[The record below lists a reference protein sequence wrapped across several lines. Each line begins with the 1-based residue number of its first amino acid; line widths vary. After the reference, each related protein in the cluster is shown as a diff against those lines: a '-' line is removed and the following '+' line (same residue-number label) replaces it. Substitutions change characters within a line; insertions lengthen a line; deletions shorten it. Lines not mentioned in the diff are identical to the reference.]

1 MNNTFSEVFN
11 FQQLIMFMVILAICT
26 VGAVAKDVMDG
37 FAGKVRIQLKAIILS
52 ALVLSILIWSISDWI
67 LNKLGISIKVF
78 FGVTVVLGMLS
89 YEITSKLTTIDGVK
103 SLIDD
108 YLEYRKKAKRKNKDK
123 DKE

>member
-1 MNNTFSEVFN
+1 VNNTFQEVFN
-11 FQQLIMFMVILAICT
+11 LQQLIMFLVIFSICI

-52 ALVLSILIWSISDWI
+52 ALVLSILIWSVSDWV

-78 FGVTVVLGMLS
+78 FGVTVILGMLS

-103 SLIDD
+103 SLLDD
-108 YLEYRKKAKRKNKDK
+108 YMEYRKKRKK
-123 DKE
+123 